1 MEPTRKRKSKIR
13 VKKLLCCIVLLLLVL
28 ALMGWGLAKGITYL
42 STRPSSETSRPLYYL
57 FIGTDEKAG
66 NEADAILLLARN
78 DNKQEA
84 TFISIPSNT
93 QILGRQDGKSMLLRK
108 TFAEGGSE
116 ETKSAIEN
124 LLHIRIDGYAVINYT
139 DFENYMSHWGPVNMY
154 VEQYM
159 EHMASDGTQ
168 DIGLYQG
175 YQPLESNSAL
185 GYIRFI
191 DQANGEI
198 GRIQRQERFMKTIL
212 QKMQQHSAF
221 YNWALMHHYWN
232 AVETD
237 ISADEAGKI
246 IYHLTNYPETGCKF
260 IIFPG
265 ELQKIG
271 KDEAWVINPVEAQK
285 VIAMTME

>member
-1 MEPTRKRKSKIR
+1 MEPTRKRKSRIR
-13 VKKLLCCIVLLLLVL
+13 VKKLLCCLVLLFLVV
-28 ALMGWGLAKGITYL
+28 AFMGWGLMKGITYL
-42 STRPSSETSRPLYYL
+42 STRPSSEGSRPIYYL
-57 FIGTDEKAG
+57 FIGADEKAG

-116 ETKSAIEN
+116 ETKSAVEN

-139 DFENYMSHWGPVNMY
+139 DFENYMSHWGPVTMY

-159 EHMASDGTQ
+159 EHLGADGQQ

-175 YQPLESNSAL
+175 YQSLDHQGAL
-185 GYIRFI
+185 GYVRFME
-191 DQANGEI
+191 QANGEI

-212 QKMQQHSAF
+212 QKMQKHSAF
-221 YNWALMHHYWN
+221 YNWAVMHHYWN
-232 AVETD
+232 ATETD
-237 ISADEAGKI
+237 LSADEAGKI
-246 IYHLTNYPETGCKF
+246 IYHMTNYPEDHCKF

-265 ELQKIG
+265 ELQKSG
-271 KDEAWVINPVEAQK
+271 KEIAWVINPVEAQK